1 MQRLAIRFKPLLN
14 PPRMGRKIENSH
26 FLREAVAVLAAFVH
40 TNHTVYLSSSSF
52 TPTCNVKSL
61 GC

>member
-1 MQRLAIRFKPLLN
+1 
-14 PPRMGRKIENSH
+14 MGRKIENSH
-26 FLREAVAVLAAFVH
+26 LLREAVAVLAVFVH